1 MRSQSEI
8 IFFAKYIKIILKCQ
22 TENLAIIVLN
32 VLFTDQIE
40 FLISTKKMKENKQ

>member
-1 MRSQSEI
+1 MSNRKFSDYCFTVKMEV
-8 IFFAKYIKIILKCQ
+8 IFVS
-22 TENLAIIVLN
+22 NLIQFLVIN